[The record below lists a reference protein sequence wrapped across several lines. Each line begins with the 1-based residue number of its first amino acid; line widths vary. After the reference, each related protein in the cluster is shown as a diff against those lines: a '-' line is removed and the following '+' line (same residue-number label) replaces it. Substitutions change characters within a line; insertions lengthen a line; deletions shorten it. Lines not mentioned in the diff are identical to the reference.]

1 MTFMRILCLLLAI
14 HRPALTGPEMVA
26 EEYQVKGAFLL
37 NFAKF
42 VAWPAN
48 AFKTPDDPI
57 VICILGQNPFG
68 PALERAAQ
76 SAIAGKRSI
85 QIHTIQTFQQAGSCQ
100 IVFASSAERKRV
112 RGLFDALHGEAVL
125 SVGESE
131 GFLAAGG
138 MIAFKLEGE
147 KVRIEINQQAAERAG
162 LRISAKLLSLAQA
175 GRR

>member
-1 MTFMRILCLLLAI
+1 MTLMRILCLLLAI
-14 HRPALTGPEMVA
+14 QRPAVTGSAPVA

-48 AFKTPDDPI
+48 AFKSPDDPI

-68 PALERAAQ
+68 PALESAAQ
-76 SAIAGKRSI
+76 DVSAGKRSI
-85 QIHTIQTFQQAGSCQ
+85 QVRSIQTFQQLGSCH

-112 RGLFDALHGEAVL
+112 RGIFEALRDGAVL

-131 GFLAAGG
+131 GFLANGG
-138 MIAFKLEGE
+138 MIAFKVESE